1 MSDQPPASISCQALY
16 ELSQREDVDLI
27 DVRLPTEY
35 RQVHA
40 TIARNVPLH
49 LLDPDT
55 VMGERNGMA
64 GQPLYVICKSGDRS
78 LQACEKFAAAGHANV
93 VNVVGGTLGW
103 AESGLP
109 VERGGWAVS
118 LDRQVRVVA
127 GTMVLA
133 GVVLGWTVHPYWYG
147 LSAWV
152 GAGLMFA
159 GITNTCPMSGL
170 LARMPWNR

>member
-1 MSDQPPASISCQALY
+1 MSSQPSTSISCRQLY
-16 ELSQREDVDLI
+16 DLSQREEVDVI
-27 DVRLPTEY
+27 DVRLPTEF
-35 RQVHA
+35 RQLHA

-49 LLDPDT
+49 SLDPT
-55 VMGERNGMA
+55 AVMRARNGTA

-78 LQACEKFAAAGHANV
+78 LQACEKFAAAGYTNV

-103 AESGLP
+103 AETGLP
-109 VERGGWAVS
+109 VERGGWAMS
-118 LDRQVRVVA
+118 LDRQVRTVA

-152 GAGLMFA
+152 GAGLVFA
-159 GITNTCPMSGL
+159 GITNTCPLSSL
-170 LARMPWNR
+170 LTRMPWNR